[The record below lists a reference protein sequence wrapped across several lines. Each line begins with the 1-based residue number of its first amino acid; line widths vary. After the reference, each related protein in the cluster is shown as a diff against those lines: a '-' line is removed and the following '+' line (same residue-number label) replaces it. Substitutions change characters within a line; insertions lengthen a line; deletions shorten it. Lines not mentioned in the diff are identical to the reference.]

1 VEDQV
6 PIRSQVGCGKQPAGL
21 DERLK
26 VNRARDERMDLLRIP
41 RQTFSRLQHNAI
53 FDTMA
58 SHV

>member
-1 VEDQV
+1 
-6 PIRSQVGCGKQPAGL
+6 
-21 DERLK
+21 
-26 VNRARDERMDLLRIP
+26 MDLLRIP